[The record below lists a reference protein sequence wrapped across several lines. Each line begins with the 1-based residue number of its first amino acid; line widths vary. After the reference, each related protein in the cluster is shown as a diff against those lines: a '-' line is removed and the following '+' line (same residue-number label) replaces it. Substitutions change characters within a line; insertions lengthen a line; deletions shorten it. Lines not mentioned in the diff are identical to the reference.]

1 VPFPFDLVLQYL
13 RTSPSAVVELIEE
26 NAYHRAVRLLGKPAV
41 LSVSGA
47 GEGSLGVQVQGDG
60 LGQEHLDAAVALTE
74 RVFATRADMSR
85 LEADV
90 AGDPIFAVVAARFRG
105 VRPVLIADPF
115 ETMVWAI
122 LGQQINVRFAATLK
136 HRLVEQYGERVQVSL
151 PSGPHELLLFPRP
164 EALTDLSHDR
174 DLRPLQFSRQKSE
187 YTILVAREIA
197 DDRLDLDAL
206 RDAPPDEALERLMQL
221 KGIGRWTAE
230 YMLMRGFGHPDAIP
244 AADGGLRRIIG
255 REYGMGRLAT
265 EAEVRE
271 ISSRWTPWRS
281 YASFYWWFTLQLE
294 AQERTG

>member
-1 VPFPFDLVLQYL
+1 VLQYL
-13 RTSPSAVVELIEE
+13 RTSPSAVVELIEN

-41 LSVSGA
+41 LSVSG
-47 GEGSLGVQVQGDG
+47 EGDGGLAVQVQGDG
-60 LGQEHLDAAVALTE
+60 LAQEHLDAAVALAE
-74 RVFATRADMSR
+74 RVFATRADVSS

-90 AGDPIFAVVAARFRG
+90 AEDPIFAAVAARFRG
-105 VRPVLIADPF
+105 LRPVLIADPF
-115 ETMVWAI
+115 ETLVWAI

-136 HRLVEQYGERVQVSL
+136 HRLVELYGERVQVEL
-151 PSGPHELLLFPRP
+151 PSGTHELLLFPKP

-174 DLRPLQFSRQKSE
+174 DLRPIQFSRQKSE

-197 DDRLDLDAL
+197 DGRLDLEAL
-206 RDAPPDEALERLMQL
+206 RAAPPDEALDRLMQL

-255 REYGMGRLAT
+255 REYGHGRLAT

-271 ISSRWTPWRS
+271 LSSRWTPWRS

-294 AQERTG
+294 ARGGG

>member
-1 VPFPFDLVLQYL
+1 VLDYL
-13 RTSPSAVVELIEE
+13 RTSPSAVVEVIEE
-26 NAYHRAVRLLGKPAV
+26 GAYHRAVRLLGKPAV
-41 LSVSGA
+41 LTVAGQ
-47 GEGSLGVQVQGDG
+47 GEGGLTVQVQGDG
-60 LGQEHLDAAVALTE
+60 LAQEHLDAAVALAE
-74 RVFATRADMSR
+74 RVFATRADVSA
-85 LEADV
+85 LETDV
-90 AGDPIFAVVAARFRG
+90 SEDPVFAAVAARFRG
-105 VRPVLIADPF
+105 LRPVLIADPF

-136 HRLVEQYGERVQVSL
+136 QRLVERYGERLRVEL
-151 PSGPHELLLFPRP
+151 PSGPRELLLFPRP

-187 YTILVAREIA
+187 YTILVARAIA
-197 DDRLDLDAL
+197 DGRLDLDAL
-206 RDAPPDEALERLMQL
+206 REAPPEEALDRLMQL

-244 AADGGLRRIIG
+244 AADGGLRRVIG

-271 ISSRWTPWRS
+271 ISARWTPWRS

-294 AQERTG
+294 ARGGG